1 MADALG
7 WCLIVLGTIAV
18 LLAEYAVAVAIFSW
32 LNRLVVEPWRVR
44 AAQDETWAG
53 AVTFVRDMAKAIS
66 GVTPHL
72 PDRGLV
78 ERNKARVEV
87 LELCADEME
96 RAAVSARLSR
106 SASSQAETTK
116 GGE

>member
-66 GVTPHL
+66 GVTPHSTR
-72 PDRGLV
+72 PSPTTPSTTTTESSR
-78 ERNKARVEV
+78 
-87 LELCADEME
+87 
-96 RAAVSARLSR
+96 RAPCRITQATT
-106 SASSQAETTK
+106 SSV
-116 GGE
+116 